1 MSDDSARRPS
11 MPRRSSMSVFAPTP
25 PSMVSAPAPIERS
38 QSRVRFDN
46 NGPQNPSMTP
56 NPFSVQ
62 EDHAQYI
69 IPLDPSAPV
78 GCRAAAPE
86 WHMPVYS
93 VPNANPASR
102 QVYRNDGADIE
113 SVEEFPMRRV
123 SRQQLAVGPFD
134 DRRGSAE
141 SDRTLKGEEE
151 QYKKYSLSSYQHPYD
166 IPAPANAYSGR
177 VPPSGPRSRPGH
189 TAMQPTVSF
198 AGAEGR
204 DEQYHDNYDDIE
216 DGQDARATRQHNR
229 RGGILTNL
237 IELYGINHS
246 SGRYHDDE
254 ASMSRRPTASRR
266 PSEAYSDYSMGYS
279 GGGPGRNVRRD
290 SNGSIGSQMLDPD
303 DPRVTGMH
311 KEFLEDPE
319 ERKREA
325 MRMMDYRQRR
335 KERAKVKIEFNITS
349 VLNRQLFL
357 LKLARA
363 LMTFGAPSHRIE
375 SQLVAAARIL
385 EVEAEFIHLPSVII
399 VSFNDEGTKTSE
411 THFVKCGGRLSLGS
425 LHQVHNVYRSVVHDE
440 ISAKRATMDLQN
452 LLRAKPLYPTLF
464 RCFLAFFLSA
474 LICPL
479 AFGGSFLDMW
489 ISGAG
494 AFILCLLQLCVAT
507 KSAMYANVFEYVSV
521 PRADDALNAN
531 IVYCRITI
539 AIFMS
544 FSARGLSSIR
554 SQIFCYTAISS
565 AGIVGILPGYLIRM
579 SPFTP
584 HRLEYSSMPCSHQFT
599 GASFQK
605 HRLRKR
611 QDGLCFDLHPFLG
624 MHRGLS
630 MSPT

>member
-1 MSDDSARRPS
+1 MYDDTPSRPPV
-11 MPRRSSMSVFAPTP
+11 PRRSSLSVFAPA
-25 PSMVSAPAPIERS
+25 PSMASAPPPMGRT

-46 NGPQNPSMTP
+46 NDSQDTP
-56 NPFSVQ
+56 VLSNPFSIP
-62 EDHAQYI
+62 EDNAQYLV
-69 IPLDPSAPV
+69 PPDPSAPV
-78 GCRAAAPE
+78 DRRAAAPE

-93 VPNANPASR
+93 MPDYNPASR
-102 QVYRNDGADIE
+102 PIYRNDGADVE
-113 SVEEFPMRRV
+113 SIEEFPIRRAN
-123 SRQQLAVGPFD
+123 QQLAIGPFD
-134 DRRGSAE
+134 DRRASAE
-141 SDRTLKGEEE
+141 SDRTLNGEAEP
-151 QYKKYSLSSYQHPYD
+151 YKKYSLSSYQHPYD
-166 IPAPANAYSGR
+166 IPPPANAYSGR
-177 VPPSGPRSRPGH
+177 VPPLGPRSRPGNM
-189 TAMQPTVSF
+189 AMRPSVSF
-198 AGAEGR
+198 AGADNR
-204 DEQYHDNYDDIE
+204 DGQYQDDYDYLE
-216 DGQDARATRQHNR
+216 DGPGARATRQHNR

-246 SGRYHDDE
+246 SGRRYEDDE
-254 ASMSRRPTASRR
+254 SMSRRPTASRR

-279 GGGPGRNVRRD
+279 TSRPNMRRAD

-303 DPRVTGMH
+303 DPRVTGLH

-325 MRMMDYRQRR
+325 MRLMDYRQRR

-440 ISAKRATMDLQN
+440 ISAKKATMDLQD
-452 LLRAKPLYPTLF
+452 LLRAKPLYPTIF

-521 PRADDALNAN
+521 TLIAN
-531 IVYCRITI
+531 EANTHHRRITI

-579 SPFTP
+579 SPYT
-584 HRLEYSSMPCSHQFT
+584 
-599 GASFQK
+599 
-605 HRLRKR
+605 
-611 QDGLCFDLHPFLG
+611 
-624 MHRGLS
+624 
-630 MSPT
+630 